1 MAPKLAPVIVTA
13 VPGNAAAGDKFVI
26 EGPRTSGAKLVER
39 LSKVAVANAV
49 VLLLVTASPTYT
61 FCVMLM
67 VSLDPTCVQFT
78 PSGAM

>member
-1 MAPKLAPVIVTA
+1 VIVTA